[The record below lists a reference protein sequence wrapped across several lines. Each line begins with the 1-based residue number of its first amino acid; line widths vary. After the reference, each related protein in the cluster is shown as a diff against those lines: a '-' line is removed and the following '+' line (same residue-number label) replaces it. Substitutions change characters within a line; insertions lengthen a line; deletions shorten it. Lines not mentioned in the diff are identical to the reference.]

1 MSIST
6 KEELQ
11 YLLHRSWEIEKKFE
25 SIPIWRGFTT
35 ITSTHRKLLL
45 TLARDSQKH
54 RLDLEMMLS
63 KLGLAA
69 PTTEIGDSQFDFNGM
84 MDEEILQKIRGHDEM
99 IAALYTEILEKTNTK
114 LVATL
119 SNDNDITFFVNT
131 LKTLIQEEK
140 RHVNLINSV
149 AGNIIRIL

>member
-35 ITSTHRKLLL
+35 IGFSHRKLLL

-54 RLDLEMMLS
+54 RLDLEMMLR

-69 PTTEIGDSQFDFNGM
+69 PTTEIGDSQFDFDGM
-84 MDEEILQKIRGHDEM
+84 KDAEILQKIRAHDEM

-114 LVATL
+114 FVATL
-119 SNDNDITFFVNT
+119 GNDDDINFFINT
-131 LKTLIQEEK
+131 LKSLIQDEK
-140 RHVNLINSV
+140 RHVNLINAV
-149 AGNIIRIL
+149 VGNIIRIL